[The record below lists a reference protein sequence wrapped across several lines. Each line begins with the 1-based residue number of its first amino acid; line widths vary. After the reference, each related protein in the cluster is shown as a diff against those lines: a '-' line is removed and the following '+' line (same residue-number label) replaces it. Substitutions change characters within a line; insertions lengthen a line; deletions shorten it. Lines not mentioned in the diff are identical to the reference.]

1 MKKLNLEDLA
11 LPFPAAEV
19 EFRVGSTTR
28 DKAKGQA
35 LPYITARGV
44 AARLDEVVGPENWTH
59 VFSVGPAAG
68 SVICRLGIRCGG
80 DGEFVYKEDGTSALA
95 SSNDGTERGNDK
107 AEMEIKGAYS
117 DAFKRAAVHWGIGRY
132 LYAHEALWVE
142 LKDGKYFKEAPKLPA
157 SLTPALIELV
167 PVRKALREIEELLS
181 EGSLEAETIAETA
194 IALTYGVRDIPGAA
208 ELLKNVTASA
218 ARIKAEG
225 KPLRTLALAVQAGG
239 ASKMT
244 AAAPSA
250 TTARAMPPA
259 PPPAAPAR
267 DPAKLDKAV
276 EESLKA
282 IQTWDVAKCERQK
295 PLVPK
300 HFGEGTPQAQK
311 VLTALQ
317 DRITELQKIGYT
329 G

>member
-1 MKKLNLEDLA
+1 MKTFNLEDLA

-44 AARLDEVVGPENWTH
+44 AARLDDVVGPENWTH
-59 VFSVGPAAG
+59 AFSVGPAAG
-68 SVICRLGIRCGG
+68 SVICRLGIRCGA
-80 DGEFVYKEDGTSALA
+80 DGAFIYKEDGSSAIA
-95 SSNDGTERGNDK
+95 SSTDGSERGNDK

-117 DAFKRAAVHWGIGRY
+117 DAFKRAAVHWGVGRY

-142 LKDGKYFKEAPKLPA
+142 LKDGKYFKETPKLPA
-157 SLTPALIELV
+157 SLTPTLVDLV
-167 PVRKALREIEELLS
+167 PVRKALREIEALLS
-181 EGSLEAETIAETA
+181 EGSVDAEVIAETA
-194 IALTYGVRDIPGAA
+194 IALTSGVRAIPGAA
-208 ELLKNVTASA
+208 ELLKTVTASA
-218 ARIKAEG
+218 VRVKAEG

-239 ASKMT
+239 AAKMT
-244 AAAPSA
+244 AAS
-250 TTARAMPPA
+250 PPA
-259 PPPAAPAR
+259 SPSRALPPAQPPAAPTR

-329 G
+329 S